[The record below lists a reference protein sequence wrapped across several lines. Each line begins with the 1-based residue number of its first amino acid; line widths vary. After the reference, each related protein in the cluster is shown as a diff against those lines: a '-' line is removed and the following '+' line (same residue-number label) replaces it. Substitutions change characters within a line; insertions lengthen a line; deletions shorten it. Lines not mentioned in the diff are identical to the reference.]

1 MTDTEPLRHGRV
13 RGDEVLAMND
23 DPQLRECRH
32 GQLESYCPMCL
43 RAKLE
48 AAQARIKELET
59 MLALAK
65 GTR

>member
-1 MTDTEPLRHGRV
+1 MSEDK
-13 RGDEVLAMND
+13 
-23 DPQLRECRH
+23 QLRECQH
-32 GQLESYCPMCL
+32 EKLERYCPMCL

-48 AAQARIKELET
+48 AALARIKELET